1 MGNKFANLVLS
12 EAIPIA
18 VAAASRTAASQAGKY
33 SNQSSTY
40 KKVSTVV
47 KSNATD
53 ASKDW
58 LKSKAQPPAKSN
70 DTKYTPN
77 KPAASKPAPN
87 TSSGNPPPDT
97 TPANNDDDSG
107 SNSTSDNAERSRFS
121 NLAKKAR
128 EAKAKTTQ
136 AARNK
141 IRDAA
146 KDTATGTKSLSQ
158 GLVKGAIRQL
168 GSSSVNN

>member
-1 MGNKFANLVLS
+1 MGNKFKNLALS

-33 SNQSSTY
+33 SNQSSSY
-40 KKVSTVV
+40 KKVTQVV
-47 KSNATD
+47 KSNAAD

-58 LKSKAQPPAKSN
+58 LKSKANPPAKSN

-77 KPAASKPAPN
+77 KPASKPAPK

-107 SNSTSDNAERSRFS
+107 SNSTSDNAARSRFS

-128 EAKAKTTQ
+128 EANAKTTQ
-136 AARNK
+136 VAVNK
-141 IRDAA
+141 IRNVAQDTVKGA
-146 KDTATGTKSLSQ
+146 KTSSQ
-158 GLVKGAIRQL
+158 GLIKGAIRQL